1 MANMSNAIKNTVS
14 ISLFNKGQAGKI
26 FEEVKK
32 TGTKVVMKNNN
43 PECVLLAIEEY
54 LEFMEE
60 VENARLLAKALERL
74 EESKLE
80 DAISQEEILKQF
92 NISQE
97 DLKDF
102 DKVEIE

>member
-1 MANMSNAIKNTVS
+1 MDNMSNAIKNTVS

-26 FEEVKK
+26 FEDVKK

-92 NISQE
+92 NISQD